1 MNDLIIYEFSPIFLT
16 LDRIGPFQESP
27 YTIDFTNKDNL
38 PCNFYMLVAPNGFG
52 KTTVLDA
59 IACAYGLLFHE
70 GSPEKYGLYDL
81 DEGNGR
87 LQLDIS
93 FRYRWRGENKRV
105 VLSILAG
112 DLGSESVYLKSWGNN
127 DIEDMSLKTA
137 GAESWH
143 RLGYFGT
150 RLQAFSTHREDDLVS
165 ELLGVIK
172 FFKNQ
177 SPDSFNESSILTPT
191 VLSFSAY
198 RDIPAIES
206 INSNLQSITT
216 PAHWGYQSLHKFSA
230 HNESWLYSLDSLLVW
245 LKWLDDGRLERAQ
258 DLLNKQ
264 VFEGSTKFF
273 EKVQRDPPQAL
284 INVDGQHHR
293 LDRLSSGEKNIAQL
307 MLRIGAHMTQNT
319 IVLIDEFDVHLHIR
333 WQYRLFN
340 ALKSLAA
347 REDANITVILTTHSA
362 EILETHINTMKL
374 NENGL
379 IKGGHLIEKG
389 MR

>member
-1 MNDLIIYEFSPIFLT
+1 MSDLIIYEFSPIFLT

-27 YTIDFTNKDNL
+27 YTIDFTNKDDL

-59 IACAYGLLFHE
+59 IACAYGLLFHQD
-70 GSPEKYGLYDL
+70 SPEKYGLYDL

-93 FRYRWRGENKRV
+93 FRYHWKGENKRV

-112 DLGSESVYLKSWGNN
+112 DLDINRNHLKLWADNGA
-127 DIEDMSLKTA
+127 EDMSLSQFEA
-137 GAESWH
+137 DSWH
-143 RLGYFGT
+143 RMGYYGKKRQPLG
-150 RLQAFSTHREDDLVS
+150 THKSDQLIN
-165 ELLGVIK
+165 ELLGTVE
-172 FFKNQ
+172 FFKIE
-177 SPDSFNESSILTPT
+177 SPDSFNESTIPAPT

-198 RDIPAIES
+198 RDIPAIQTIS
-206 INSNLQSITT
+206 SNPQSITT

-245 LKWLDDGRLERAQ
+245 LKWLDDGRFERAQ

-264 VFEGSTKFF
+264 VFEGSNKFF

-307 MLRIGAHMTQNT
+307 MLRIGAHMTKNT

-362 EILETHINTMKL
+362 EILETHVNTMNL
-374 NENGL
+374 NEEGL